1 MIVTNKRFARK
12 DTQWIS
18 ANSVRPALRVRVAV
32 PPDRG
37 LKRVAFIGNH
47 GPRQCGIATF
57 TSHLVDAVSSVD
69 RGLKI
74 SVTCMNDRPEGY
86 AYPERVGFQIDDQ
99 DLGSYKSAAAHINR
113 SGADVV
119 SLQHEFGI
127 FGGPAGS
134 HLLTLLE
141 HLDIPVVA
149 TLHTI
154 LREPNHEQRY
164 VMDRLNLLCQR
175 FVVMS
180 KRAVQLLVD
189 VYGFDRD
196 RIDMIHH
203 GIPDIPFDSKLA
215 CLKSRGVDESKML
228 LTFGLLGPGK
238 GIEHAISAMPEI
250 VASHPDARYMIVG
263 ATHPNLVE
271 HEGER
276 YREHLMQL
284 ACDLNVRSN
293 ILFHNRFVTQEE
305 LEMLL
310 MAADVYITP
319 YPHIEQ
325 ICSGTLAYA
334 LGCGNAVVSTPY
346 WHAQELLA
354 DGRGILVPVND
365 ASGIA
370 GAVTSLLDDPE
381 RRFAMQE
388 RAYAYGREMIW
399 SEVGARYLE
408 SFRRARSSIH
418 SRAAVL
424 TTCRV

>member
-1 MIVTNKRFARK
+1 MIVTNKRLAQK
-12 DTQWIS
+12 ETQWLS
-18 ANSVRPALRVRVAV
+18 ANQLRPALPIRVAV
-32 PPDRG
+32 PPARG

-69 RGLKI
+69 PGLKS
-74 SVTCMNDRPEGY
+74 SVTCMNDRPGGY
-86 AYPERVGFQIDDQ
+86 AYPERVVCQINEQ
-99 DLGSYKSAAAHINR
+99 DIASYKSAAAHINR

-134 HLLTLLE
+134 HVLTLLE

-164 VMDRLNLLCQR
+164 VMDQLSLLCQR

-180 KRAVQLLVD
+180 QRAVQLLVD

-203 GIPDIPFDSKLA
+203 GIPDIPFESKLA
-215 CLKSRGVDESKML
+215 CMESKGIDDGKML

-250 VASHPDARYMIVG
+250 VASHPDAQYMIVG

-276 YREHLMQL
+276 YREQLMQL
-284 ACDLNVRSN
+284 THDLNVDSN
-293 ILFHNRFVTQEE
+293 VHFLNRFVTQEE
-305 LEMLL
+305 LEVLL

-354 DGRGILVPVND
+354 SGRGMLVPVND
-365 ASGIA
+365 PAGIA
-370 GAVTSLLDDPE
+370 GAVTHLLDKPE
-381 RRFAMQE
+381 RRLAMQR
-388 RAYAYGREMIW
+388 RAHAYGREMIW
-399 SEVGARYLE
+399 SEVAARYLE
-408 SFRRARSSIH
+408 SFRRACSSRN
-418 SRAAVL
+418 SRIAAL
-424 TTCRV
+424 TA

>member
-1 MIVTNKRFARK
+1 MIVTDKRLARK
-12 DTQWIS
+12 ETQWLS
-18 ANSVRPALRVRVAV
+18 ANPLRPALPVRIAV
-32 PPDRG
+32 PPERG

-57 TSHLVDAVSSVD
+57 TSHLVDAVSNVD
-69 RGLKI
+69 RNLAV
-74 SVTCMNDRPEGY
+74 SVACMNDRPEGY
-86 AYPERVGFQIDDQ
+86 VYPDRVKCQIDDQ
-99 DLGSYKSAAAHINR
+99 DLASYKSAAASINR

-141 HLDIPVVA
+141 HLNIPVVA

-164 VMDRLNLLCQR
+164 VMDQLNLLCQR

-180 KRAVQLLVD
+180 QRAVQLLVD
-189 VYGFDRD
+189 VYGFDRG

-215 CLKSRGVDESKML
+215 YLQSKGVDDGKLL

-250 VASHPDARYMIVG
+250 VASHPDVRYMIVG
-263 ATHPNLVE
+263 ATHPNLVQ

-284 ACDLNVRSN
+284 ASDLNVGSN

-354 DGRGILVPVND
+354 GGRGVLVPVND
-365 ASGIA
+365 PAGIA
-370 GAVTSLLDDPE
+370 GAVTHLLDDPE
-381 RRFAMQE
+381 RRLAMQQ
-388 RAYAYGREMIW
+388 RAHAYGREMIW

-408 SFRRARSSIH
+408 SFRRARSGIS

-424 TTCRV
+424 SA